1 MNSQAI
7 SDAVS
12 GLGWRYILGTLR
24 TSVSVRSLAEAAD
37 VAVRVAAAARD
48 RAGQLALDLRP
59 DRLVLTVHPAA
70 GASMTADDVGLARRL
85 SDVVI
90 TGGLRADPG
99 GGDDRSRSVQL
110 LEIAID
116 AINIPSRQVACC
128 SLTTAH
134 PRSGSWPT
142 PKVTKPA

>member
-90 TGGLRADPG
+90 T
-99 GGDDRSRSVQL
+99 
-110 LEIAID
+110 E
-116 AINIPSRQVACC
+116 ACV
-128 SLTTAH
+128 TTWQG
-134 PRSGSWPT
+134 RDS
-142 PKVTKPA
+142 

>member
-1 MNSQAI
+1 MNGQAI

-48 RAGQLALDLRP
+48 WAGQLALDLRP

-90 TGGLRADPG
+90 TGGLRTDPG

-110 LEIAID
+110 LADDRAPAFWILAD
-116 AINIPSRQVACC
+116 AEGNEACV
-128 SLTTAH
+128 TTWQG
-134 PRSGSWPT
+134 RDS
-142 PKVTKPA
+142 

>member
-85 SDVVI
+85 SDVVL
-90 TGGLRADPG
+90 TGGLRTDPG

-110 LEIAID
+110 LADDRAPAFWILAD
-116 AINIPSRQVACC
+116 AEGNEACV
-128 SLTTAH
+128 TTWQG
-134 PRSGSWPT
+134 RDS
-142 PKVTKPA
+142 